1 MGFNSTDR
9 LPYIRGYAS
18 AKAIY
23 EKVTPIRGDANNTR
37 PLAKRTDKHMHI
49 SKAQKGADEVYT
61 CHCYDKPMVT
71 YYPDN
76 TVEIHDSPHNTAYTR
91 EFYGQLLSSMS
102 VYTIKSKTVLQLKN
116 SKDKYVIAKG
126 NTLRLKH
133 DYVRNA
139 WEVVQADGALE
150 WALNKAKA
158 NIVRQKYAE
167 FLSYYKGMTSLL
179 NETVD
184 FEVKYANQRYYKP
197 DADTPFIAKHEV
209 VLPMSTLVSMFGEDK
224 LAFGSNTLNTKQ
236 IDEVAYTWVPHWK
249 DEEKR
254 AELIGKTKAKQQEIL
269 ALMRSDQPEDT
280 KGDNYYRV
288 ALMMLMQG
296 ESYISTTKDSV
307 KIATSTA
314 RKKADEF
321 ILRMHKDEV
330 LEQKRMPVGKVSS
343 TNYHTWLEYI

>member
-1 MGFNSTDR
+1 MAFNSTTR
-9 LPYIRGYAS
+9 LPYIRSYAT

-23 EKVTPIRGDANNTR
+23 EKVKPIRGDADNKR
-37 PLAKRTDKHMHI
+37 PLAKRSDKHMHI
-49 SKAQKGADEVYT
+49 SKAQKNADEVYI

-71 YYPDN
+71 YYPDD
-76 TVEIHDSPHNTAYTR
+76 TVEIHDVPHSTAYTR
-91 EFYGQLLSSMS
+91 EFYGQLLSAMH
-102 VYTIKSKTVLQLKN
+102 VYVTNSKTVLRLKD

-126 NTLRLKH
+126 NTIRLKH
-133 DYVRNA
+133 DYGKNA
-139 WEVVQADGALE
+139 WEVVQAEAALE

-184 FEVKYANQRYYKP
+184 FDVKYAQSYRRP
-197 DADTPFIAKHEV
+197 AADTPFIAKHEV
-209 VLPMSTLVSMFGEDK
+209 VLPMTTLVSMFGVSTTT
-224 LAFGSNTLNTKQ
+224 FGRDILNTTE
-236 IDEVAYTWVPHWK
+236 IDKAAYTWVPQWK
-249 DEEKR
+249 DEEKC
-254 AELIGKTKAKQQEIL
+254 AEAIRETKAKQQEIL

-280 KGDNYYRV
+280 KGDNYYKV

-296 ESYISTTKDSV
+296 ISYVNVKKDTV
-307 KIATSTA
+307 KITASAA

-330 LEQKRMPVGKVSS
+330 LEQKRMPMGKVSS
-343 TNYHTWLEYI
+343 TNYHTWFEYI